1 MSEGFTVDAA
11 ELKAFVRRMRHMG
24 DRQFATDIRG
34 VHRRHAK
41 ELAKKI
47 KVALPKTGSRGGK
60 GSRALIAAA
69 NRRSGWKKSV
79 AGKQGSAHD
88 TRRGAMSQSIR
99 TVVTTASSVILGGGT
114 AKSPHYAVQ
123 EFGGAVWWR
132 PRSGPRGGRVR
143 MHPVPA
149 KRLHRSWESQRAR
162 HGQNK
167 GHIITVRDRIRVGRY
182 GAAES
187 WFFYPAVYR
196 EEPALIGAYNQELHD
211 LIQRNLPKLR
221 VGGH

>member
-11 ELKAFVRRMRHMG
+11 ELKAFVRRMKHMG

-41 ELAKKI
+41 VLAKKI
-47 KVALPKTGSRGGK
+47 KVALPKTGGLTAGTAQAGGTLRSRM
-60 GSRALIAAA
+60 RAA
-69 NRRSGWKKSV
+69 RKRSGWKKE
-79 AGKQGSAHD
+79 GSAHD
-88 TRRGAMSQSIR
+88 TKRGAMSQSIR
-99 TVVTTASSVILGGGT
+99 TAVTTASSDILGGGT

-132 PRSGPRGGRVR
+132 PRVGGAR
-143 MHPVPA
+143 MHPKPA

-167 GHIITVRDRIRVGRY
+167 GHIITVRNRAKSLNGGVEG
-182 GAAES
+182 
-187 WFFYPAVYR
+187 WFFYPTVR
-196 EEPALIGAYNQELHD
+196 KEEPALVAAYHQELHD